1 MGLLSMLAG
10 ALLVL
15 RPFASH
21 SLVVWGIA
29 LGLVVGGLA
38 ELVQGN
44 REAPAR
50 WLLGSTYLA
59 GATLIFFWPEVPL
72 VVVGVVVG
80 LLLVAT
86 GALEV
91 WSGLLTRTA
100 LPALLVGAAAGGLSI
115 AFFGGLVTLIMGV
128 ASALWT
134 DVVLLPM
141 TVALGTR
148 LLLVSAGLL
157 ADIWYPPTGF
167 GASTER
173 YRLLWRL
180 VGLALAVALFVVGL
194 QADHGRLRPSEFY
207 YRDIPAQTAAGK
219 LLKADLYP
227 EQAYPNSVAIRLL
240 YVTQN
245 QAGESVTAS
254 GVLYVPS
261 STSAAELPLVVWA
274 HAETGTAQGCAPS
287 VLGEASGGLAAV
299 SQLLASGYA
308 VLAPDYEGLGAPG
321 TPSYL
326 VGLAEGRALLD
337 AVRASAQ
344 VPGVRIGAAVLWGY
358 SQGGHAAL
366 WAGQIA
372 PDYAPDVR
380 IAGIAVDAPIADP
393 AAVLAS
399 QAQRGEVSQTAAYL
413 LFSYA
418 ANYSDV
424 TVSAYLNLVN
434 SVLGEET
441 AARCGEVGWA
451 VRNWAAVS
459 GASGAWS
466 ANPNTGALAVRMAQ
480 NAATGGIRAPL
491 LVLQGADDQVVP
503 QSLTDTQVALRCQTG
518 KSIEYRIY
526 PGLAHVSPASA
537 ESPQYERLL
546 SWTADRFAGRAEQ
559 NTCDQAP

>member
-1 MGLLSMLAG
+1 MLAG

-21 SLVVWGIA
+21 SLLVWGIA
-29 LGLVVGGLA
+29 LGLIVGGLA
-38 ELVQGN
+38 ELVQGS

-59 GATLIFFWPEVPL
+59 GAALIAFWPEVPL
-72 VVVGVVVG
+72 VVVGLVVG

-91 WSGLLTRTA
+91 WSGLLTRTR

-115 AFFGGLVTLIMGV
+115 ALSSGVVTLAMGV
-128 ASALWT
+128 VSALWA
-134 DVVLLPM
+134 DIVLLPM
-141 TVALGTR
+141 TITLGTR
-148 LLLVSAGLL
+148 LLLVGAGLL
-157 ADIWYPPTGF
+157 VDIWYPPTGY

-180 VGLALAVALFVVGL
+180 AGLGLAVTLFVVGL
-194 QADHGRLRPSEFY
+194 EVDHGRPRPSEFY
-207 YRDIPAQTAAGK
+207 YRDIPAETAAGK

-227 EQAYPNSVAIRLL
+227 NEAYPNSVGIRLL

-254 GVLYVPS
+254 AVLYVPS

-274 HAETGTAQGCAPS
+274 HAETGITQGCAPS
-287 VLGEASGGLAAV
+287 VLGESSGGLVAV
-299 SQLLASGYA
+299 PQLLAAGYA
-308 VLAPDYEGLGAPG
+308 VLAPDYEGLGAPA

-326 VGLAEGRALLD
+326 IGVAEGRALLD

-344 VPGVRIGAAVLWGY
+344 VPGVRLGGAVLWGY

-372 PDYAPDVR
+372 PDYAPEVK
-380 IAGIAVDAPIADP
+380 ISGIAVDAPIADP

-399 QAQRGEVSQTAAYL
+399 QVQRGEASQTAAYL

-418 ANYSDV
+418 ANYSEV
-424 TVSAYLNLVN
+424 AVPAYLNLVE
-434 SVLGEET
+434 SGLAEET
-441 AARCGEVGWA
+441 AARCGGVGWA
-451 VRNWAAVS
+451 ARNWAAVS
-459 GASGAWS
+459 GATGAWS
-466 ANPNTGALAVRMAQ
+466 TDPNTGALGARMAQ
-480 NAATGGIRAPL
+480 NAATGGISAPL
-491 LVLQGADDQVVP
+491 LVLQGAADQVVP

-518 KSIEYRIY
+518 KSIDYRVY
-526 PGLAHVSPASA
+526 PGLSHVGPANA
-537 ESPQYERLL
+537 ESPQFDALL

-559 NTCDQAP
+559 NTCVQAHT